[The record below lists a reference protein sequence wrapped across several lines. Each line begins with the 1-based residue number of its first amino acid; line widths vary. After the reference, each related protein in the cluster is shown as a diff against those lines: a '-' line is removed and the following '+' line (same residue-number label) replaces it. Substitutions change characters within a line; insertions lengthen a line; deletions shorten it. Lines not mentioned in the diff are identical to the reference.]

1 MSEKVTYNPA
11 VEAPAP
17 PSYQQSP
24 AHAAPNA
31 EQDAQQLRAAPND
44 NPEIQMQSLPHQ
56 AHTATSQQY
65 EQPKQGLDPHNPSP
79 QMYPPQQQPYQIEQ
93 PSQYP
98 TAVALHAL
106 QRTPQVVDCPMCGRR
121 EMTRTEAV
129 TGKTTHAW
137 AAVLCFCACIG
148 CIPYFVGTFK
158 DVNQMCGSCGHL
170 LATYHNSGH
179 TVVHN
184 TPEPK

>member
-1 MSEKVTYNPA
+1 MSEKATYNPV

-17 PSYQQSP
+17 PSYQQPP

-44 NPEIQMQSLPHQ
+44 NPEIQMQSLPPQ

-65 EQPKQGLDPHNPSP
+65 EQPKQGFDPHNPSP